1 MTAWLRDFWYLALP
15 SRAVGQKRLVGKV
28 MLGEPLVFGR
38 DGAGKIFALRDI
50 CPHRGIPLHH
60 GWVEGDGVRCCYHGW
75 KFSTADGRCLDIPS
89 LVEGQNLRLDRIRV
103 HAPAVREAQGNVW
116 VWFPREAGPG
126 GAGATV
132 DSAAL
137 PPPPIAPDVGERAPA
152 VSIAMDFACNVDDAA
167 LGLMDPTHAA
177 YVHTSWWWRKSPWKV
192 RLKEKSYIPFENG
205 FRMERIVLG
214 EKGSKPYR
222 LLGRN
227 TSSEITFQLPGVR
240 IEHVKGDRHSVV
252 SLTAITP
259 TTEKL
264 CEVHQR
270 IYWTVPGL
278 GVIRPF
284 VRHFARIFLGQD
296 RDVVVK
302 QQEGLAYS
310 PPLML
315 VDDADTQAKWYHRL
329 KQEYLKAQDENRPF
343 RNPVEARVLRYQS

>member
-15 SRAVGQKRLVGKV
+15 SRALRRNRLVGKV

-38 DGAGKIFALRDI
+38 DGAGRAFALRDI

-60 GWVEGDGVRCCYHGW
+60 GWIEGDGVRCCYHGW
-75 KFSTADGRCLDIPS
+75 KFATADGRCLDIPS
-89 LVEGQNLRLDRIRV
+89 LVPEQKLHLDRIRV
-103 HAPAVREAQGNVW
+103 AAPAVREVQGNVW
-116 VWFPREAGPG
+116 VWFARDGAGP
-126 GAGATV
+126 
-132 DSAAL
+132 DAASL
-137 PPPPIAPDVGERAPA
+137 PPPPTVPDMGERGPA

-177 YVHTSWWWRKSPWKV
+177 FVHTSWWWRRSPWKV
-192 RLKEKSYIPFENG
+192 RLKEKSYVPFEHG

-214 EKGSKPYR
+214 DRGSKPYR

-259 TTEKL
+259 MTEKMS
-264 CEVHQR
+264 EVHQC
-270 IYWTVPGL
+270 IYWTLPGL
-278 GVIRPF
+278 GLFRPA

-302 QQEGLAYS
+302 QQEGLAYE
-310 PPLML
+310 PNLML

-329 KQEYLKAQDENRPF
+329 KQEYLKAQEEGRPF
-343 RNPVEARVLRYQS
+343 RNPVEPRVLRYRS

>member
-15 SRAVGQKRLVGKV
+15 SRAVKPRRLVPKV

-38 DGAGKIFALRDI
+38 DKAGRIFALRDI

-60 GWVEGDGVRCCYHGW
+60 GWIEGDAVRCCYHGW
-75 KFSTADGRCLDIPS
+75 KFSTADGRCIEIPS
-89 LVEGQNLRLDRIRV
+89 LVPEQKLHLERIRV
-103 HAPAVREAQGNVW
+103 AAPPVREVQGNIW
-116 VWFPREAGPG
+116 VYFPR
-126 GAGATV
+126 AGAAAGAAA

-137 PPPPIAPDVGERAPA
+137 PDPPLAPGVGERPPA
-152 VSIAMDFACNVDDAA
+152 VSIAMDFACGVDDAA

-177 YVHTSWWWRKSPWKV
+177 YVHTSWWWRKNPRKV
-192 RLKEKSYIPFENG
+192 RLKEKSYLPTAAG
-205 FRMERIVLG
+205 FRMERLVLG

-222 LLGRN
+222 LLGRG
-227 TSSEITFQLPGVR
+227 TSTEITFDLPGIR

-259 TTEKL
+259 LTEKL

-270 IYWTVPGL
+270 IYWTLPLL
-278 GVIRPF
+278 GWARPF

-302 QQEGLAYS
+302 QQEGLAYKAN
-310 PPLML
+310 LML
-315 VDDADTQAKWYHRL
+315 IDDADTQAKWYHRL
-329 KQEYLKAQDENRPF
+329 KQEYLKASEENRPF
-343 RNPVEARVLRYQS
+343 RNPIEPRVLRYRS